1 MGSKAFMV
9 LGIVLAIFL
18 VLTSEV
24 AARELAQSSTTSQDN
39 GQENELN
46 DAKFLDIVYHGHRG
60 AGLPGGMGRGGFG
73 GGYGGGRGYN
83 GGYPRGGYGGYYPG
97 GGRGYNGG
105 YPRGGYGGYY
115 PGGGYGGWPR
125 N

>member
-46 DAKFLDIVYHGHRG
+46 DAKFLDVVIHGHRG
-60 AGLPGGMGRGGFG
+60 GMGRGMGRGGFE

-97 GGRGYNGG
+97 GGRGHSGG